1 MATIFKLNLV
11 SLAGRLTADPKYAEK
26 ESESGSVKRCAFRLA
41 VTRKKYKADQEPTTD
56 FISIVAWGKKAE
68 VISKYFRKG
77 DPIFVSGELHTYQYK
92 DKNGAKHEAFE
103 VELSDFTFIES
114 PRAKDVQQPDPTA
127 APAAEAAEA
136 EDLPWF

>member
-26 ESESGSVKRCAFRLA
+26 NSEPGPVKRCAFRLA

-77 DPIFVSGELHTYQYK
+77 DPIFVTGELHTYQYT
-92 DKNGAKHEAFE
+92 DKNGAKHDAFE
-103 VELSDFTFIES
+103 VELEDFSFIES
-114 PRAKDVQQPDPTA
+114 PRTKEEQQPDPTA
-127 APAAEAAEA
+127 APVAEGES
-136 EDLPWF
+136 EIWC